1 MSSSTTAPERSGR
14 CEPAT
19 PDDAGSPGFLPEP
32 APRVGAH
39 AYAGKRVRDD
49 AREALL
55 VMAFSVTVAVALAV
69 ALTLAT
75 HLAG

>member
-1 MSSSTTAPERSGR
+1 MSISTANDIR
-14 CEPAT
+14 PA
-19 PDDAGSPGFLPEP
+19 DDRGGGPANGLLPEP

-55 VMAFSVTVAVALAV
+55 VMAFSMTTAMALALL
-69 ALTLAT
+69 LTFVM
-75 HLAG
+75 HLVG

>member
-1 MSSSTTAPERSGR
+1 MSISTADDIG
-14 CEPAT
+14 PAT
-19 PDDAGSPGFLPEP
+19 DRGGDPARGILPEP

-55 VMAFSVTVAVALAV
+55 VMAFSMATASALALV
-69 ALTLAT
+69 LTVVLN
-75 HLAG
+75 LVG